1 MATSELLTLSEA
13 SALLRIRVSTLRAWR
28 TQRSKLPFVKLGG
41 RVFVRRSDAEALIAR
56 SIVPARE
63 VSQLNVSVGEG

>member
-1 MATSELLTLSEA
+1 MATSDLLSLSEA

-28 TQRSKLPFVKLGG
+28 TQRTKLPFVKLGG

-56 SIVPARE
+56 SIVPTRE
-63 VSQLNVSVGEG
+63 GPTT